1 VAVIRSAGVG
11 VVLLLAAACSGH
23 KPEPAPVPEVTP
35 QVVAAKPETVV
46 VRDTVTLRDPEQQQQ
61 VARLEIKLLEK
72 DAEIDGLQ
80 SRLEAAQ
87 QEVVRTLARSQGTAS
102 RAEAASGIA
111 EAEIAI
117 QTPKGTAASD
127 VAQAKRMLQLGTDA
141 FNQQNYG
148 GALYLANQAKGL
160 VQSGRAR
167 APEGERSLRPGE
179 KSFAAPVRVTII
191 SRSKVREGPGP
202 GFKVLF
208 VLEKGAAVAGY
219 SYTDAWIR
227 VTDDTGRTGWV
238 SRSMVSGKK

>member
-1 VAVIRSAGVG
+1 MTRSAGLL
-11 VVLLLAAACSGH
+11 VLSLLAAGCGGN
-23 KPEPAPVPEVTP
+23 KPGPEPAPAAAP
-35 QVVAAKPETVV
+35 QIVAVPETVI

-72 DAEIDGLQ
+72 DAQIDGLQ

-117 QTPKGTAASD
+117 QSAKGATAPDA
-127 VAQAKRMLQLGTDA
+127 AQAKRLLQLGTDA

-160 VQSGRAR
+160 VQPGKAR
-167 APEGERSLRPGE
+167 AQTGERSLRPGE
-179 KSFAAPVRVTII
+179 KSFAAPVRVTLLA
-191 SRSKVREGPGP
+191 RSKVREGPGP
-202 GFKVLF
+202 AFKVLF
-208 VLEKGAAVAGY
+208 VLEKGVAVTGY
-219 SYTDAWIR
+219 SYTEAWMR
-227 VTDDTGRTGWV
+227 VTDDSGHTGWV
-238 SRSMVSGKK
+238 ARAMVGGKK